1 MISRGLLIS
10 LGVTTLSAALLF
22 VYFKNKI
29 NDVENKVQIIFDLVQ
44 SHSQNQM
51 NQQRHNDIDVKFHSQ
66 EQTDLIQVS
75 DDDNDKNDYNT
86 VSEGEDSEDE
96 GSEDEDS
103 GDEGSGD
110 EDSEDEGSEDEGS
123 KGEGSEG
130 EEVVEEAKI
139 NKLNNTDLFENNND
153 LQNNNQQS
161 LEIPNIKELE
171 VSELNVLNNE
181 MIQLNTKK
189 VDEEE
194 ETDSLDELSDIDD
207 QDKAETEKND
217 IPQDLKKF
225 TVAVLKNLAEKKGLS
240 NYKSLKKAALIKLI
254 EEN

>member
-51 NQQRHNDIDVKFHSQ
+51 NQQHHNDIDVKFHSQ
-66 EQTDLIQVS
+66 EQSNLIQVS

-96 GSEDEDS
+96 DI
-103 GDEGSGD
+103 EG

-123 KGEGSEG
+123 EDEGSEDEGSEG

-189 VDEEE
+189 DDEQE

>member
-1 MISRGLLIS
+1 M
-10 LGVTTLSAALLF
+10 
-22 VYFKNKI
+22 
-29 NDVENKVQIIFDLVQ
+29 
-44 SHSQNQM
+44 
-51 NQQRHNDIDVKFHSQ
+51 
-66 EQTDLIQVS
+66 
-75 DDDNDKNDYNT
+75 
-86 VSEGEDSEDE
+86 
-96 GSEDEDS
+96 
-103 GDEGSGD
+103 
-110 EDSEDEGSEDEGS
+110 
-123 KGEGSEG
+123 
-130 EEVVEEAKI
+130 VEEAKI

-189 VDEEE
+189 DDEQE

>member
-51 NQQRHNDIDVKFHSQ
+51 NQQHHNDIDVKFHSQ
-66 EQTDLIQVS
+66 EQSNLIQVS

-96 GSEDEDS
+96 DIEDEDI
-103 GDEGSGD
+103 EG

-123 KGEGSEG
+123 EGEDSEG

-189 VDEEE
+189 DDEQE

>member
-51 NQQRHNDIDVKFHSQ
+51 NQQHHNDIDVKFHSQ
-66 EQTDLIQVS
+66 EQSNLIQVS

-96 GSEDEDS
+96 DSEDEDI
-103 GDEGSGD
+103 EG

-123 KGEGSEG
+123 EDEGSEGEDSEG

-189 VDEEE
+189 DDEQE

>member
-51 NQQRHNDIDVKFHSQ
+51 NQQHHNDIDVKFHSQ
-66 EQTDLIQVS
+66 EQSDLIQVS

-96 GSEDEDS
+96 DSEDEDS
-103 GDEGSGD
+103 EG
-110 EDSEDEGSEDEGS
+110 EDSEDEGSEGEGS
-123 KGEGSEG
+123 EGEGSEG

-189 VDEEE
+189 DDEQE

-207 QDKAETEKND
+207 QEDKAETEKND